1 MKLKHI
7 FLTMILVLVAVS
19 ASVSTADARAGE
31 DPWDMMD
38 RIIYHSGS
46 WMLSTGH
53 LCPQA
58 KMRELI
64 RIDEITNC
72 SPESEYCEGICTV
85 VPGKNGE
92 TTGEFI
98 MMDGRM
104 FYVQEPGT
112 NQTVFAMKKL

>member
-1 MKLKHI
+1 MKMKRFFMVML
-7 FLTMILVLVAVS
+7 FAVVTVATNLN
-19 ASVSTADARAGE
+19 TANAYAGE
-31 DPWDMMD
+31 DSWDMMN

-85 VPGKNGE
+85 VPGKSGE

-98 MMDGRM
+98 MMDGRV